1 MQNGSLPLPVPSSAA
16 PLTDFEQRRA
26 ELVARNR
33 RMFELTLLGSG
44 GGGSGAGPDKG
55 PAEEADANEASGDI
69 DNGSPLEEAWSAD
82 AATGSTFEAITGT
95 PQPGLLAPA
104 PKQEE
109 ASPSIAPLPSPAA
122 SKKKRPAKKT
132 PAKRPAADCGPIT
145 TPPPPPRQPKTKK
158 AQTSS
163 GDEELRS
170 PTSPHTPA
178 PGSDCPAPAVL
189 SS

>member
-55 PAEEADANEASGDI
+55 SAEETNADEASGDI
-69 DNGSPLEEAWSAD
+69 DNGSPSEEAWSAD
-82 AATGSTFEAITGT
+82 AATGHAFEAIAGT
-95 PQPGLLAPA
+95 PQPGLVAPA

-109 ASPSIAPLPSPAA
+109 APPSIASLSSPAA
-122 SKKKRPAKKT
+122 SKKKRPTKKT
-132 PAKRPAADCGPIT
+132 PAKRPAGDCGPIT
-145 TPPPPPRQPKTKK
+145 TPPPPPRQSKTKK

-163 GDEELRS
+163 GDEEPRS

-178 PGSDCPAPAVL
+178 PGSDCPVPAVL